1 LFNGQPVTV
10 VGITPSPF
18 AGQIM
23 SAEAWFPY
31 TLEPYLKLGPDLLK
45 TPDTPLLTVEGR
57 LRPGFSRTN
66 SASELSVLARE
77 QDQLHPSRTS
87 AVTLTNGSMLE
98 EPELHSP
105 VSLVVGLTIGVLVFV
120 EKQNSLTI
128 DQQIRKCREYA
139 DRHGLVVL
147 DQHIYAD
154 EAICGD
160 TDNRAGLQR
169 LLAEAQRKPKPFDVI
184 LVDDTSRLSRKL
196 ADSMR
201 IFEQLQFA
209 RIRVVFV
216 AQGIDTD
223 SEQAEILIA
232 THGIVDSLYLKD
244 LAKRT
249 FRGVEQRALDG
260 FHTGGRVFGYRRVPI
275 ESKTERDSH
284 GRPNIE
290 AVKLEVDSDQAA
302 TVRRIFERYAAGH
315 SMKRIAVDMNDEGI
329 LSPQPQK
336 GRVARSWC
344 PSSVRH
350 ILRNERYRG
359 VVVWGRHRKIRSPK
373 TGKKIYE
380 WRPSSEWRRTEI
392 PEQRII
398 SEELWRAVCE
408 RIALVNEL
416 YSLDARKPGIL
427 RARAV
432 GSPYV
437 FSGLLKCSLCG
448 ASITVVS
455 GRWAGRQDVRY
466 GCSLHYN
473 RGRGACSNSLL
484 IMRRLLEDQLLAVL
498 REKVLHPDVITYTMK
513 RFEEELLRAVGE
525 RDGASVGLRKLE
537 ADLERKTANLAR
549 SLADGYFA
557 SVRAELAQLETQLAG
572 VREKLLGSR
581 QEVVRMRIRDTR
593 RFVESRLAELR
604 TLFNSD
610 PITIRTEIA
619 KHVQKI
625 TLTPEGKSYI
635 AAGTWNVLGLGS
647 MDGAGGP
654 ARTL

>member
-1 LFNGQPVTV
+1 VNEKERCAVY
-10 VGITPSPF
+10 
-18 AGQIM
+18 A
-23 SAEAWFPY
+23 
-31 TLEPYLKLGPDLLK
+31 
-45 TPDTPLLTVEGR
+45 R
-57 LRPGFSRTN
+57 FS
-66 SASELSVLARE
+66 S
-77 QDQLHPSRTS
+77 
-87 AVTLTNGSMLE
+87 
-98 EPELHSP
+98 
-105 VSLVVGLTIGVLVFV
+105 
-120 EKQNSLTI
+120 EKQNRLTI

-139 DRHGLVVL
+139 DRHGLRVL
-147 DQHIYAD
+147 DAHVYAD
-154 EAICGD
+154 EAISGA
-160 TDNRAGLQR
+160 TDDRAGLQR
-169 LLAEAQRKPKPFDVI
+169 LLSAAHEKPRPFDVI

-196 ADSMR
+196 ADSLR

-223 SEQAEILIA
+223 SEQAELLVA

-249 FRGVEQRALDG
+249 FRGVEQKAIGG
-260 FHTGGRVFGYRRVPI
+260 FHTGGRVFGYRAVPV

-284 GRPNIE
+284 GRPVIE
-290 AVKLEVDSDQAA
+290 AVKLAVDLEQAA

-315 SMKRIAVDMNDEGI
+315 SMKRIAVDLNDEGI

-344 PSSVRH
+344 PSSIRH

-359 VVVWGRHRKIRSPK
+359 VVVWGRHRKVRSPR
-373 TGKKIYE
+373 TGKRIYE
-380 WRPSSEWRRTEI
+380 WRPKNEWRRTEI

-398 SEELWRAVCE
+398 SEELWNAVRD
-408 RIALVNEL
+408 RIALVKDL
-416 YSLDARKPGIL
+416 YSLEARRPGIL

-473 RGRGACSNSLL
+473 RGRGACSNNLL
-484 IMRRLLEDQLLAVL
+484 IARRLLEDQLLAIL
-498 REKVLHPDVITYTMK
+498 QQKVLHPDVIAYTMK
-513 RFEEELLRAVGE
+513 RFEEEVLRAAQE
-525 RDGASVGLRKLE
+525 RDGASVGLHKLE
-537 ADLERKTANLAR
+537 AELQRKAANLAR
-549 SLADGYFA
+549 SLADGYSA
-557 SVRAELAQLETQLAG
+557 SVRAELAHLEAQLAG

-581 QEVVRMRIRDTR
+581 REVVRTRILDTR

-604 TLFNSD
+604 TFFSSD
-610 PITIRTEIA
+610 PVTIRTEIA

-625 TLTPEGKSYI
+625 TLTPEGKSYV
-635 AAGTWNVLGLGS
+635 AVGTWNVLGLGS
-647 MDGAGGP
+647 MDGAGGQNRTGY
-654 ARTL
+654 ARLFRAALYQ